1 MIAELSTRVNREL
14 ELLVDELSEGS
25 PGRSTEVPHATSPS
39 DAREQQRL
47 IRRRIQY
54 LQRVSAGL
62 TMVEPVTLSRGA
74 IGFGSTVRVQDLRTR
89 DTLEYTLMTGDALD
103 IDAGEVSLASPVGQA
118 LLGCREGEEVE
129 VITPHG
135 RRRLKVVRVTTLF
148 DRLEADA
155 AAVIGQA

>member
-25 PGRSTEVPHATSPS
+25 PGRSTEVQHATSPS
-39 DAREQQRL
+39 DA
-47 IRRRIQY
+47 
-54 LQRVSAGL
+54 
-62 TMVEPVTLSRGA
+62 LSRGA

-155 AAVIGQA
+155 AAVIGQARNDRRTLPACCRGGKMVSL

>member
-25 PGRSTEVPHATSPS
+25 PGRSTEVQHATSPS

-74 IGFGSTVRVQDLRTR
+74 LGFGSTVRVQDLRTR